1 MAFKG
6 VRGLPTCPDV
16 FQSGAT
22 TEEDHMTYRVRVLR
36 TALAGLVIAT
46 LLLGGCEPGPG
57 TPGPPGPQGERGE
70 PGPQGERGPQG
81 EQGPPGVAVN
91 WADVLDN
98 LKVADAIY
106 AIGYS
111 LPGGRNYVIGTGF
124 AAAFTNAIWTSAHV
138 ALAVRDEL
146 AALAHLGPIPFA
158 VKSGTA
164 IGTTP
169 GTYRLRSY
177 YIHPDY
183 TDGADIAVITTHTEL
198 PAFLSLLPRD
208 RTTGRV
214 GQQIGAM
221 GFPNEVSHLY
231 TTAPTAFFKDGIIS
245 ALRPFS
251 PTRAL
256 ILHNLD
262 LPEGASGSP
271 ILDHLGWVIAVNNSG
286 TERLVF
292 DANTGQPERVPTGD
306 SGFGVRVDE
315 MWRLVDVIDA
325 VSVGRSLTMYRTGP
339 GNWN

>member
-1 MAFKG
+1 MVSSK
-6 VRGLPTCPDV
+6 
-16 FQSGAT
+16 
-22 TEEDHMTYRVRVLR
+22 R
-36 TALAGLVIAT
+36 TWRPLVQRAVLAGLVSSAL
-46 LLLGGCEPGPG
+46 LLLGGCEPAPG
-57 TPGPPGPQGERGE
+57 TPGPRGLQGERGE

-81 EQGPPGVAVN
+81 EPGTPGDALN
-91 WADVLDN
+91 WADVLDT

-111 LPGGRNYVIGTGF
+111 LPGDRNYVIGTGF
-124 AAAFTNAIWTSAHV
+124 AAAYTNAIWTSAHV
-138 ALAVRDEL
+138 ALALRDEL
-146 AALAHLGPIPFA
+146 AALDHLGPIPFA

-177 YIHPDY
+177 YIHPDH
-183 TDGADIAVITTHTEL
+183 TAGADIAVITTHAEL

-208 RTTGRV
+208 RATGRV
-214 GQQIGAM
+214 GQQVGTM
-221 GFPNEVSHLY
+221 GFPNEVSHPY
-231 TTAPTAFFKDGIIS
+231 TAAPTASFKDGTIS
-245 ALRPFS
+245 SLRPFS

-286 TERLVF
+286 TKRLVF
-292 DANTGQPERVPTGD
+292 DANTGQPERVPTGA

-315 MWRLVDVIDA
+315 MWLLVDLISA
-325 VSVGRSLTMYRTGP
+325 VSGSRSGPAGRSTLTTHRAVP
-339 GNWN
+339 ED